1 MKNALNISIDIFKI
15 YVNVFW
21 EVKIEDAIKYLKER
35 NCPITKDDEDALK
48 EVALKSTGLTS
59 NAGTGNRDI
68 MIWLEKKPTTILE
81 YGVLY
86 HEIYHA
92 VYRIARDMSASEEE
106 ELQCY
111 LYEYIV
117 TKCLNHFKVK

>member
-1 MKNALNISIDIFKI
+1 MKNVLNIQIDIFRV

-35 NCPITKDDEDALK
+35 NCPITDDDAQALK
-48 EVALKSTGLTS
+48 EVSTASDGLTS
-59 NAGTGNRDI
+59 NAGAGNRDI
-68 MIWLEKKPTTILE
+68 MIWLRKKPVTIKE

-92 VYRIARDMSASEEE
+92 TYRIAKDMSASSEE

-111 LYEYIV
+111 LYEHIV
-117 TKCLNHFKVK
+117 MKCLNHLKAK